1 MNDIINYLEYI
12 FNQKNIRLYAIID
25 YIIKKFNFSILED
38 SVLNDI
44 RTIILKKFNDELMI
58 SSTTILNKE
67 FKKMTKI
74 NINYNNKYNYNVQ
87 LDY

>member
-12 FNQKNIRLYAIID
+12 FSQKNIKLYIIID

-38 SVLNDI
+38 SVFNDV
-44 RTIILKKFNDELMI
+44 RTIILKKCNDELII

-67 FKKMTKI
+67 LKKMTKI
-74 NINYNNKYNYNVQ
+74 NINYNNEYNYNVQ

>member
-12 FNQKNIRLYAIID
+12 FSQKNIKLYVIID

-38 SVLNDI
+38 SVFNDV
-44 RTIILKKFNDELMI
+44 RTIIFKKFNDELMI

>member
-44 RTIILKKFNDELMI
+44 RTITLKKFNDELMI

-67 FKKMTKI
+67 YKKMTKI